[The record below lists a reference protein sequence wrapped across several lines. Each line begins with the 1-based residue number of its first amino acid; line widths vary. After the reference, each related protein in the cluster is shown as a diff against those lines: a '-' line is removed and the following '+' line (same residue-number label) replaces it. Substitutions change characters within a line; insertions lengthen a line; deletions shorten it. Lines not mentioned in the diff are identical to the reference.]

1 MWASVDTDNNVTKV
15 YTRPTAITYGDVNYP
30 ANVMTSWSN
39 AELATIGVYPV
50 VTDSSNY
57 EDPDYYINTNET
69 FTYYDSVSV
78 GGTTYTNTVVGAY
91 GTATPMSLDDT
102 TTTDPVT
109 GETTTTPGLKSN
121 AISVQ
126 NQQAYG
132 LLQPS
137 DWYVVRQAENG
148 VAIPADWDTWRE
160 SIRTTYQSQVT
171 MINACTTVPQLQ
183 ALYVYSDDDPD
194 DDNPPTRPLP
204 EFPPSPDQTS

>member
-30 ANVMTSWSN
+30 ANVMSSWSN

-50 VTDSSNY
+50 VEDTSNY
-57 EDPDYYINTNET
+57 EDPAYYINTNET

-91 GTATPMSLDDT
+91 GTATPKSLDDT

-109 GETTTTPGLKSN
+109 GETTTSPGLKSN

-126 NQQAYG
+126 NQQAYS

-137 DWYVVRQAENG
+137 DWYVVRESENG
-148 VAIPADWDTWRE
+148 TAIPTDWDTWRE

-183 ALYVYSDDDPD
+183 ALYVYTGDPA
-194 DDNPPTRPLP
+194 TRPLP
-204 EFPPSPDQTS
+204 QFPPSPDQTS